1 MTALGDEAR
10 GGVESSV
17 LAESSHWNTSK
28 RCFERLKKQC
38 REQMMTKHR
47 NYKFALSSGIV
58 LLSGIVLAFAGVI
71 LAQSVGNKTLIVN
84 GKSAGAV
91 VREFDGHTYI
101 EIEALARATNG
112 IVTIEPARVLLTIP
126 AGSSAVTSAAGAS
139 NSAVPANVST
149 GAVKRDI
156 SPDFRRAAI
165 AELSD
170 IREWRGAVGA
180 MVTYGLA
187 ASDVT
192 ANDYHDRCE
201 DGLNEASVAV
211 TTESDAH
218 ALELLRH
225 EFENMNAWANQILA
239 ERKKLNGARTVT
251 ANALQKDSALAG
263 ITACGRFL
271 SSMIVSGDFSDDG
284 SCH

>member
-1 MTALGDEAR
+1 MMRANR
-10 GGVESSV
+10 
-17 LAESSHWNTSK
+17 N
-28 RCFERLKKQC
+28 LK
-38 REQMMTKHR
+38 MV
-47 NYKFALSSGIV
+47 LSSGIA
-58 LLSGIVLAFAGVI
+58 LLTGIVLAFAGVI
-71 LAQSVGNKTLIVN
+71 LAQSRPDKILLVN

-91 VREFDGHTYI
+91 VRDIEGHTYI

-112 IVTIEPARVLLTIP
+112 IVTIEPTRVLLTIP
-126 AGSSAVTSAAGAS
+126 VGSSVISTAAGVS
-139 NSAVPANVST
+139 NNTVPANVPA
-149 GAVKRDI
+149 GPAKRDI

-218 ALELLRH
+218 ALELLKR

-251 ANALQKDSALAG
+251 ANSLQKDSALQT

-271 SSMIVSGDFSDDG
+271 NSMIVSGDFSDDG

>member
-1 MTALGDEAR
+1 
-10 GGVESSV
+10 
-17 LAESSHWNTSK
+17 
-28 RCFERLKKQC
+28 
-38 REQMMTKHR
+38 MTKHR
-47 NYKFALSSGIV
+47 NLKTLLFTGI
-58 LLSGIVLAFAGVI
+58 ILAFAGVI
-71 LAQSVGNKTLIVN
+71 LAQSAANKTLVVN

-91 VREFDGHTYI
+91 VREIDGHTYI

-112 IVTIEPARVLLTIP
+112 IVTIEATRVLLTIP
-126 AGSSAVTSAAGAS
+126 VGSTVVTTAAGAAP
-139 NSAVPANVST
+139 NVPANVP
-149 GAVKRDI
+149 AKPVKRDI

-211 TTESDAH
+211 ETESDAR
-218 ALELLRH
+218 ALELLKR

-251 ANALQKDSALAG
+251 ANSLQKDSALQS
-263 ITACGRFL
+263 ITACGKFL
-271 SSMIVSGDFSDDG
+271 NSMIVSGDFNDDG

>member
-1 MTALGDEAR
+1 MMNG
-10 GGVESSV
+10 
-17 LAESSHWNTSK
+17 K
-28 RCFERLKKQC
+28 RKLKIV
-38 REQMMTKHR
+38 
-47 NYKFALSSGIV
+47 ALSSIV
-58 LLSGIVLAFAGVI
+58 LSLAGVI
-71 LAQSVGNKTLIVN
+71 LAQSGANKTLVVN

-91 VREFDGHTYI
+91 VREIDGHTYI
-101 EIEALARATNG
+101 EIEALARVMSG
-112 IVTIEPARVLLTIP
+112 SVTIDPDRVLLTIP
-126 AGSSAVTSAAGAS
+126 ATAANPVTVAAS
-139 NSAVPANVST
+139 VPNNVPPNVPAKP
-149 GAVKRDI
+149 VKRDI

-187 ASDVT
+187 ASDQS
-192 ANDYHDRCE
+192 ASDYHDRCE

-211 TTESDAH
+211 ETESDAR
-218 ALELLRH
+218 ALELLKR

-251 ANALQKDSALAG
+251 ANSLQKDSALQS